1 MSIADKIKSLFK
13 RKPPTEEGLAARAEA
28 EKERGRI
35 REEVAR
41 QNNARGAS
49 GWPSDTDW

>member
-1 MSIADKIKSLFK
+1 MNIAEKIKSLFR
-13 RKPPTEEGLAARAEA
+13 RKPPTEEELAARAEA
-28 EKERGRI
+28 EKERGHI

-41 QNNARGAS
+41 QNNARGAT

>member
-1 MSIADKIKSLFK
+1 MTIAEKIKSLFT
-13 RKPPTEEGLAARAEA
+13 RRPPTEEELEARAEA
-28 EKERGRI
+28 EKERARV